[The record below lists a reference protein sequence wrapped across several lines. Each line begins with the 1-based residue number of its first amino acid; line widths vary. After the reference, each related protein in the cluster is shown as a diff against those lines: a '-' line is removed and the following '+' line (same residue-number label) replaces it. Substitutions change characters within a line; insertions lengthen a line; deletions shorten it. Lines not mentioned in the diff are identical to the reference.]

1 MATNASYRTV
11 TCSCCGNRGH
21 NRRTCPQR
29 NVTVR
34 SRNTRQPRQMRRR
47 VVRVPSS
54 EARREANRRQY
65 EERHRQNS
73 AVDFI
78 HQALTRP
85 GGRPSYEYMTPDVLT
100 ENIVI
105 IADALMSAHSNP
117 ATNRQAERA
126 MEVAVQHCSQI
137 AMLQRAVERHIS
149 SEEEIASIQAK
160 LDTATSVIGKMRN
173 PKSSISLTQLEDCPI
188 CFEKIVGPKIVCKNG
203 HSICNGCLGSML
215 KTTVEGHKCPCC
227 RVEL

>member
-1 MATNASYRTV
+1 MATEYRTV

-47 VVRVPSS
+47 VRVPSA

-65 EERHRQNS
+65 QERQQRNS
-73 AVDFI
+73 TVDFI
-78 HQALTRP
+78 QQAMRTS
-85 GGRPSYEYMTPDVLT
+85 GRPNFEYMTPEELT

-105 IADALMSAHSNP
+105 IADALMS
-117 ATNRQAERA
+117 TNVNRANQREVERA

-137 AMLQRAVERHIS
+137 AMLQRAIERNIS
-149 SEEEIASIQAK
+149 SREKIDSIQAK
-160 LDTATSVIGKMRN
+160 LDVATSVIGKMRN
-173 PKSSISLTQLEDCPI
+173 PKSNISLTQLEDCPI

>member
-29 NVTVR
+29 NVTMR
-34 SRNTRQPRQMRRR
+34 TTSRQQRRR
-47 VVRVPSS
+47 VRVPSA
-54 EARREANRRQY
+54 EQRRERARREHERRNQT
-65 EERHRQNS
+65 S
-73 AVDFI
+73 SVDFI
-78 HQALTRP
+78 QQAMRS
-85 GGRPSYEYMTPDVLT
+85 GGIPSYAYMTAEQLT

-105 IADALMSAHSNP
+105 IADALMNNNMNTP
-117 ATNRQAERA
+117 NQRLRA

-137 AMLQRAVERHIS
+137 NMLQRAVERS
-149 SEEEIASIQAK
+149 MSMDEEIATMQAK
-160 LDTATSVIGKMRN
+160 LDVATSVIGKMSN
-173 PKSSISLTQLEDCPI
+173 PKSNISLTQLEDCPV

-203 HSICNGCLGSML
+203 HSLCNGCLGSML
-215 KTTVEGHKCPCC
+215 KTTAEGHKCPCC

>member
-1 MATNASYRTV
+1 
-11 TCSCCGNRGH
+11 
-21 NRRTCPQR
+21 
-29 NVTVR
+29 
-34 SRNTRQPRQMRRR
+34 MRRR
-47 VVRVPSS
+47 VRVPPA
-54 EARREANRRQY
+54 EARREANRRQH
-65 EERHRQNS
+65 EERQRQHS

-78 HQALTRP
+78 QQAMRT
-85 GGRPSYEYMTPDVLT
+85 GGTPLMEYMTPDMLT

-105 IADALMSAHSNP
+105 IADALMSFAVDTPNQ
-117 ATNRQAERA
+117 RLRA

-137 AMLQRAVERHIS
+137 AMLQRAVERRIS

-160 LDTATSVIGKMRN
+160 LDIATSVIGKMTN
-173 PKSSISLTQLEDCPI
+173 PKSNITLTRLEDCPI

-215 KTTVEGHKCPCC
+215 KTTTEGHKCPCC

>member
-47 VVRVPSS
+47 VRVPPA
-54 EARREANRRQY
+54 EARREANRRQH
-65 EERHRQNS
+65 EERQRQHS

-78 HQALTRP
+78 QQAMRT
-85 GGRPSYEYMTPDVLT
+85 GGTPLMEYMTPDMLT

-105 IADALMSAHSNP
+105 IADALMSFAVDTPNQ
-117 ATNRQAERA
+117 RLRA

-137 AMLQRAVERHIS
+137 AMLQRAVERRIS

-160 LDTATSVIGKMRN
+160 LDIATSVIGKMTN
-173 PKSSISLTQLEDCPI
+173 PKSNITLTRLEDCPI

-215 KTTVEGHKCPCC
+215 KTTTEGHKCPCC

>member
-47 VVRVPSS
+47 VRVPTA
-54 EARREANRRQY
+54 EVRREANRRAH
-65 EERHRQNS
+65 ETRLRNN
-73 AVDFI
+73 VIDFI
-78 HQALTRP
+78 QQATVTNGNPRF
-85 GGRPSYEYMTPDVLT
+85 EYMTPDQLT
-100 ENIVI
+100 ENIVT
-105 IADALMSAHSNP
+105 IADVLITSETHQ
-117 ATNRQAERA
+117 QAERA
-126 MEVAVQHCSQI
+126 MEVAVQHCAQI
-137 AMLQRAVERHIS
+137 AMLQRAVERNIGS
-149 SEEEIASIQAK
+149 QQKIASIQAK
-160 LDTATSVIGKMRN
+160 LDVATSVIGKMSN
-173 PKSSISLTQLEDCPI
+173 PKSNISLTQLEDCPI

-203 HSICNGCLGSML
+203 HSICNCCLGSML
-215 KTTVEGHKCPCC
+215 KTTTEGHKCPCC

>member
-29 NVTVR
+29 NVTMR
-34 SRNTRQPRQMRRR
+34 TTSRQQRRI
-47 VVRVPSS
+47 VRVPSA
-54 EARREANRRQY
+54 EERRERARRQQEI
-65 EERHRQNS
+65 S
-73 AVDFI
+73 SVDFI
-78 HQALTRP
+78 HQAMRS
-85 GGRPSYEYMTPDVLT
+85 GGTPSYAYMTAEQLT

-105 IADALMSAHSNP
+105 IADAIMNNSL
-117 ATNRQAERA
+117 NRPNQRLRA

-137 AMLQRAVERHIS
+137 SMLQRAVERS
-149 SEEEIASIQAK
+149 MSMDEEIATIQAK
-160 LDTATSVIGKMRN
+160 LDVAARVIGKMSN
-173 PKSSISLTQLEDCPI
+173 PKSNTSSTQLEDCPV

-203 HSICNGCLGSML
+203 HSLCNGCLGSML
-215 KTTVEGHKCPCC
+215 KTTAEGHKCPCR

>member
-29 NVTVR
+29 NVTMR
-34 SRNTRQPRQMRRR
+34 SRNRRAPRQMRRR
-47 VVRVPSS
+47 VRVPPA
-54 EARREANRRQY
+54 EARREANRRQH
-65 EERHRQNS
+65 EERQRQHS

-78 HQALTRP
+78 QQAMRT
-85 GGRPSYEYMTPDVLT
+85 GGTPLMEYMTPDMLT

-105 IADALMSAHSNP
+105 IADALMSFAVDTPNQ
-117 ATNRQAERA
+117 RLRA

-137 AMLQRAVERHIS
+137 AMLQRAVERRIS

-160 LDTATSVIGKMRN
+160 LDIATSVIGKMTN
-173 PKSSISLTQLEDCPI
+173 PKSNILVLYNSS
-188 CFEKIVGPKIVCKNG
+188 
-203 HSICNGCLGSML
+203 
-215 KTTVEGHKCPCC
+215 
-227 RVEL
+227 

>member
-34 SRNTRQPRQMRRR
+34 SRNTRQPRQQRRR
-47 VVRVPSS
+47 VRVPSA
-54 EARREANRRQY
+54 EARREANLRQF
-65 EERHRQNS
+65 EERQQHNA
-73 AVDFI
+73 AVDFV
-78 HQALTRP
+78 HQAMRN
-85 GGRPSYEYMTPDVLT
+85 GGSPNYGYMTAEQLT
-100 ENIVI
+100 DNIVI
-105 IADALMSAHSNP
+105 IADALMSVN
-117 ATNRQAERA
+117 NRANQQQVSRA

-137 AMLQRAVERHIS
+137 AMLQRAIERS
-149 SEEEIASIQAK
+149 MSMDEEIATIQAK
-160 LDTATSVIGKMRN
+160 LDVATSVIGKMSN
-173 PKSSISLTQLEDCPI
+173 PKSNITLTQLEDCPV

-203 HSICNGCLGSML
+203 HSLCNGCLGSML
-215 KTTVEGHKCPCC
+215 KTTAEGHKCPCC

>member
-47 VVRVPSS
+47 VRVPSA
-54 EARREANRRQY
+54 EERRERARREHSIPNNA
-65 EERHRQNS
+65 S
-73 AVDFI
+73 SVDFI
-78 HQALTRP
+78 HQAMRS
-85 GGRPSYEYMTPDVLT
+85 GGSPNYAYMTAEQLT
-100 ENIVI
+100 DNIVI
-105 IADALMSAHSNP
+105 IADALMSNSANATLP
-117 ATNRQAERA
+117 ASRLSLRA
-126 MEVAVQHCSQI
+126 MELAVQHCSQI
-137 AMLQRAVERHIS
+137 NMLQRAVERS
-149 SEEEIASIQAK
+149 MSMDQEIATIQAK
-160 LDTATSVIGKMRN
+160 LDVATSVIGKMSN
-173 PKSSISLTQLEDCPI
+173 PKSNITLTQLEDCPV

-215 KTTVEGHKCPCC
+215 KTTTEGHKCPCC

>member
-47 VVRVPSS
+47 VRVPSA
-54 EARREANRRQY
+54 EARREANLRRF
-65 EERHRQNS
+65 EERQQHNA
-73 AVDFI
+73 AVDFV
-78 HQALTRP
+78 HQAMRN
-85 GGRPSYEYMTPDVLT
+85 GGSPNYGYMTAEQLT
-100 ENIVI
+100 DNIVI
-105 IADALMSAHSNP
+105 IADALMSVQQTTQHSTL
-117 ATNRQAERA
+117 AARA

-137 AMLQRAVERHIS
+137 AMLQRAIERNMTLDT
-149 SEEEIASIQAK
+149 EIATIQAK
-160 LDTATSVIGKMRN
+160 LDVATSVIGKMSN
-173 PKSSISLTQLEDCPI
+173 PKSNITLTQLEDCPV

-203 HSICNGCLGSML
+203 HSICNSCLGSML
-215 KTTVEGHKCPCC
+215 KTTAEGHKCPCC

>member
-47 VVRVPSS
+47 VRVPSA
-54 EARREANRRQY
+54 EERRERARREHEARQDVANT
-65 EERHRQNS
+65 
-73 AVDFI
+73 VDFI
-78 HQALTRP
+78 QEAMRT
-85 GGRPSYEYMTPDVLT
+85 GGAPAYEYITPEVLT
-100 ENIVI
+100 ENIMV
-105 IADALMSAHSNP
+105 IADGLMRDAVNTP
-117 ATNRQAERA
+117 NQRMRA
-126 MEVAVQHCSQI
+126 MELAVQHCSQI
-137 AMLQRAVERHIS
+137 AMLQRAVERRIS
-149 SEEEIASIQAK
+149 SEEKIASIQAK
-160 LDTATSVIGKMRN
+160 LDIATSVIGKMTN
-173 PKSSISLTQLEDCPI
+173 PKSNITLTRLEDCPI

-215 KTTVEGHKCPCC
+215 KTTIEGHKCPCC

>member
-29 NVTVR
+29 NVTMR
-34 SRNTRQPRQMRRR
+34 TTSRQQRRI
-47 VVRVPSS
+47 VRVPSA
-54 EARREANRRQY
+54 EERRERARRQQEI
-65 EERHRQNS
+65 S
-73 AVDFI
+73 SVDFI
-78 HQALTRP
+78 HQAMRS
-85 GGRPSYEYMTPDVLT
+85 GGTPSYAYMTAEQLT

-105 IADALMSAHSNP
+105 IADAIMNNSV
-117 ATNRQAERA
+117 NRPNQRLRA

-137 AMLQRAVERHIS
+137 SMLQRAVERS
-149 SEEEIASIQAK
+149 MSMDEEIATIQAK
-160 LDTATSVIGKMRN
+160 LDVAARVIGKMSN
-173 PKSSISLTQLEDCPI
+173 PKSNITLTQLEDCPV

-203 HSICNGCLGSML
+203 HSLCNGCLGSML
-215 KTTVEGHKCPCC
+215 KTTAEGHKCPCR

>member
-29 NVTVR
+29 NVTMR
-34 SRNTRQPRQMRRR
+34 TTSRQQRRI
-47 VVRVPSS
+47 VRVPSA
-54 EARREANRRQY
+54 EERRERARRQQEI
-65 EERHRQNS
+65 S
-73 AVDFI
+73 SVDFI
-78 HQALTRP
+78 HQAMRS
-85 GGRPSYEYMTPDVLT
+85 GGTPSYAYMTAEQLT

-105 IADALMSAHSNP
+105 IADAIMNNSV
-117 ATNRQAERA
+117 NRPNQRLRA

-137 AMLQRAVERHIS
+137 SMLQRAVERS
-149 SEEEIASIQAK
+149 MSMDEEIATIQAK
-160 LDTATSVIGKMRN
+160 LDVAARVIGKMSN
-173 PKSSISLTQLEDCPI
+173 PKSNITLTQLEDCPV

-203 HSICNGCLGSML
+203 HSLCNGCLGSML
-215 KTTVEGHKCPCC
+215 KTTAEGHKCPCC

>member
-29 NVTVR
+29 NVTMR
-34 SRNTRQPRQMRRR
+34 SRNTRVRIQMRRR
-47 VVRVPSS
+47 VRVPSA
-54 EARREANRRQY
+54 EVRRENARREYETRQDVANTL
-65 EERHRQNS
+65 
-73 AVDFI
+73 DFI
-78 HQALTRP
+78 QEAMRT
-85 GGRPSYEYMTPDVLT
+85 GGAPRQEYMTPDVLT
-100 ENIVI
+100 ENIMVI
-105 IADALMSAHSNP
+105 ANGLMRVNTANTSNQ
-117 ATNRQAERA
+117 RLRA

-137 AMLQRAVERHIS
+137 AMLQRAVERRIS

-160 LDTATSVIGKMRN
+160 LDIATSVIGKMTN
-173 PKSSISLTQLEDCPI
+173 PKSNITLTPLEDCPI

-215 KTTVEGHKCPCC
+215 KTTTEGHKCPCC

>member
-29 NVTVR
+29 NVTMR
-34 SRNTRQPRQMRRR
+34 TTSRQQRRI
-47 VVRVPSS
+47 VTVPTT
-54 EARREANRRQY
+54 EARREANRREY
-65 EERHRQNS
+65 EERQRENRS
-73 AVDFI
+73 VDFI
-78 HQALTRP
+78 QQAMRS
-85 GGRPSYEYMTPDVLT
+85 GGTPSHAYMTAEDLT

-105 IADALMSAHSNP
+105 IADALMNNSVNQP
-117 ATNRQAERA
+117 NQRLRA

-137 AMLQRAVERHIS
+137 SMLQRAVQRS
-149 SEEEIASIQAK
+149 MSMDEEIATIQAK
-160 LDTATSVIGKMRN
+160 LDVATSVIGKMSN
-173 PKSSISLTQLEDCPI
+173 PKSNISLTQPEDCPV

-203 HSICNGCLGSML
+203 HSLCNGCLGSML
-215 KTTVEGHKCPCC
+215 KTTTEGHKCPCC